1 MERRQGG
8 HSFFTTATDGL
19 LFREEEKESV
29 THSYRI
35 ASKPPFCCIQ
45 FQKHGYNHACVGDL

>member
-8 HSFFTTATDGL
+8 HSFLTTATDGF
-19 LFREEEKESV
+19 LFREEEKDSV

-35 ASKPPFCCIQ
+35 ASKPLFVVSSFRSTGTITP
-45 FQKHGYNHACVGDL
+45 A